1 MQSKPMQSNEWADH
15 HGSHQAL
22 LQLARSAP
30 PGRPGLDA
38 IVVPT
43 ARHPGH
49 LIHAARLARTL
60 DCPVVT
66 LHSGQS
72 TAAALAWQPLPAG
85 VDLTAIDVPAT
96 AHLRLPR
103 LETSLMLSQTV
114 FRRHTDL
121 SSKRNLALMLSRMA
135 GWSRILLLD
144 DDITDLDPAQIRRA
158 SGLLDT
164 YHAVGLHIN
173 GFPDHSVV
181 CHAHRRVGGDQLSF
195 IGGGALA
202 VRTEDCYSFFPDIY
216 NDDWFFLLDLAGFL
230 QPVTTVGQVCQ
241 DSFDPFRTAARARA
255 EELGD
260 VLAEGTYWLL
270 DQGQSVHRANHDHW
284 TEFLDR
290 RKLFIQRV
298 LKMTEEHSLDWTEKL
313 RMIAALRGALS
324 RLARITPELCER
336 YLEAWVSD
344 RRKWQRHIAGLPTGL
359 TCQQALD
366 LLTRPEVPSVTRY
379 LTQDSSSQPQRLSL
393 DWALG

>member
-1 MQSKPMQSNEWADH
+1 MLSNAWADH

-22 LQLARSAP
+22 LQLARSAA

-43 ARHPGH
+43 ARHPSH

-60 DCPVVT
+60 DCPLVT

-85 VDLTAIDVPAT
+85 VDLAAIDVPAT
-96 AHLRLPR
+96 AQLSLP
-103 LETSLMLSQTV
+103 LWETSLMLSQTV
-114 FRRHTDL
+114 FSRHTDL
-121 SSKRNLALMLSRMA
+121 SSKRNLALMLSRMV

-144 DDITDLDPAQIRRA
+144 DDITDLDPGEIRRV
-158 SGLLDT
+158 SGLLDG

-181 CHAHRRVGGDQLSF
+181 CHAYRRVGGDQLSF

-202 VRTEDCYSFFPDIY
+202 VRTEDCSSFFPDIY
-216 NDDWFFLLDLAGFL
+216 NDDWFFLLDPAGFL
-230 QPVTTVGQVCQ
+230 QPVTTEGQVSQ
-241 DSFDPFRTAARARA
+241 DSFDPFRTADRARA

-270 DQGQSVHRANHDHW
+270 DQGQSARRADHDHW
-284 TEFLDR
+284 AEFLHR
-290 RKLFIQRV
+290 RKLFIERV
-298 LKMTEEHSLDWTEKL
+298 LNMTEEHNLDWSEKH
-313 RMIAALRGALS
+313 RMIAALRAALG

-344 RRKWQRHIAGLPTGL
+344 RKKWQRHIAGLPTGL

-366 LLTRPEVPSVTRY
+366 LLTRPGVPTVTRY
-379 LTQDSSSQPQRLSL
+379 LTQDSESQSQRLSL
-393 DWALG
+393 GWAFG